1 MQIIPAID
9 LLDSKCVRLVKGDF
23 DQVTIYN
30 NNPLDQIK
38 LFEDHGIKKVHIVD
52 LDAAKSGL
60 STSNTKLIKNIASS
74 TNIEIQVGGGIRSI
88 DKANEFY
95 DIGVSKIIIGTAGI
109 ESAEFL
115 TNLLTT
121 FNSEFVIAGLDFNVK
136 NKIPYLAINGWT
148 KSTSI
153 NLYTF
158 LESLPEIKN
167 ILATDISVDGTM
179 EGSNIFIYK
188 EILDRF
194 PDINL
199 IGSGGVSCIKD
210 INNLKQIGLN
220 ECVVGKAYYEGKIK
234 MHEMI
239 YVN

>member
-153 NLYTF
+153 N
-158 LESLPEIKN
+158 
-167 ILATDISVDGTM
+167 
-179 EGSNIFIYK
+179 IYK

>member
-1 MQIIPAID
+1 M
-9 LLDSKCVRLVKGDF
+9 
-23 DQVTIYN
+23 
-30 NNPLDQIK
+30 
-38 LFEDHGIKKVHIVD
+38 FEDHGIKKVHIVD

-179 EGSNIFIYK
+179 EGPNIFIYK

-210 INNLKQIGLN
+210 INNLKSYL
-220 ECVVGKAYYEGKIK
+220 
-234 MHEMI
+234 
-239 YVN
+239 